1 MSQSA
6 LVVFDLDGTLIDADC
21 AQEWL
26 TFLKRRNFPG
36 AEDAENVCAQIMQ
49 NYDSG
54 NMNMHE
60 YMRYW
65 VAPIA
70 GLPVVEIVALA
81 EEFANTVM
89 RPRVFPE
96 GLACVK
102 AHLNAGDTVLLISA
116 SPTLVVRPIASLF
129 GISHVIGI
137 DIITQGD
144 KYTRRVKEPLS
155 FGAGKLKC
163 LQQWQC
169 KRQINSHT
177 LSNMYSDS
185 MNDLPLLMY
194 ADQAVVVNA
203 DTIVI
208 EKAKRNNWRIEHWEI
223 VAN

>member
-26 TFLKRRNFPG
+26 TFLKRRDFPG
-36 AEDAENVCAQIMQ
+36 AEEAEKACAEIMQ

-54 NMNMHE
+54 NMNMHK
-60 YMRYW
+60 YMGYW

-70 GLPVVEIVALA
+70 GLPVVEIDALA
-81 EEFANTVM
+81 EEFANVVM
-89 RPRVFPE
+89 RPLVFPE

-102 AHLNAGDTVLLISA
+102 AHLDAGDTVLLISA

-137 DIITQGD
+137 DISTQGD
-144 KYTRRVKEPLS
+144 KYTRRVKEPFS
-155 FGAGKLKC
+155 FGPGKLKC
-163 LQQWQC
+163 LQQWQS
-169 KRQINSHT
+169 KRQIDSHT

-208 EKAKRNNWRIEHWEI
+208 EKAKRFNWRIEHWKI
-223 VAN
+223 VGN